1 MRKLF
6 AFALASALSFSAQ
19 ANEWR
24 QFTSTMYVLDPAGE
38 QPLLAMASLFEGEH
52 VVMNLV
58 DLSGAFCEKGENS
71 NPRPAGPFQ
80 INGTNVKFVQ
90 ACLGGKRVLSPETE
104 KGKAFLANAIL
115 GGPATV
121 VIEGGDVVKFSSE
134 NFEAA
139 KKAML
144 DTNSAL

>member
-6 AFALASALSFSAQ
+6 TFALASALAFSAQ

-24 QFTSTMYVLDPAGE
+24 QFTSTMYVLDPVGE
-38 QPLLAMASLFEGEH
+38 HQLLAMASLFEGKQ

-58 DLSGAFCEKGENS
+58 DVSGAFCEKGQS
-71 NPRPAGPFQ
+71 SKPMPAGPYQ
-80 INGTNVKFVQ
+80 INGTNVKFIQ

-104 KGKAFLANAIL
+104 KGKAFLLNAIL
-115 GGPATV
+115 SGPATV
-121 VIEGGDVVKFSSE
+121 VIEGGDIVKFSSE

-144 DTNSAL
+144 ETNSAL